1 MTKDIKTQ
9 KRISY
14 LLLTCAIFLASV
26 VGFFSVKGLAQV
38 FAGAGMAIILLGA
51 GIELSKLVIASFLHR
66 YWHKLTFGYKV
77 GGLIFLFLVIFVT
90 SSGVYGILSQA
101 YTENKNKLM
110 ASKSEVALV
119 EEKKKFFTDKKN
131 DLQNEYKQIISDIA
145 QTRLQRNTTSSG
157 MMSDSKDVYT
167 DSRGRTSSRS
177 NASTRKDYLQQVE
190 GLNSDIGKMESRRD
204 GVYVDITNISDS
216 IFYYETK
223 IIAIKSSNDVAVEL
237 GPLIYLSE
245 VTNTSLDKVL
255 FWFLMVIVF
264 LADPLAIA
272 LLTAYHFTQKVILEE
287 DEKDSDNIEENPI
300 PETPKERSP
309 LAEFYSDDLTEED
322 IKYIED
328 FNEKVKFTSSF
339 GEFTSSFREPLVGS
353 IVPTNPNNLQGDF
366 SWSMALP
373 KPKRRGRPTGSKNK
387 VKKNSI
393 ESINEF
399 TDMTIVKGSFNEVF
413 EYSDA
418 ALAEQVRL
426 QEVVT
431 GSFDNFVQEESK
443 LPDSIRKA
451 MMEAP
456 IVNPKEY
463 DEILMVVGD
472 NPTEQSNIDELN
484 KKSELIEENES
495 DMVEDITFEAID
507 EDYNISSGE
516 PEEEIV
522 EPAPKNKTKSR
533 NYREPKADVKKKL
546 SNRN

>member
-1 MTKDIKTQ
+1 MIKDIKTQ

-26 VGFFSVKGLAQV
+26 VGFFSVKGLSQV

-51 GIELSKLVIASFLHR
+51 GIEVSKLVIASFLHR
-66 YWHKLTFGYKV
+66 YWDKLTFGYKV

-110 ASKSEVALV
+110 ASKSEVALI
-119 EEKKKFFTDKKN
+119 EEKKKFFIDKKN
-131 DLQNEYKQIISDIA
+131 DLQSEYKQIISDIT

-272 LLTAYHFTQKVILEE
+272 LLTAYHYTQKVIIEE
-287 DEKDSDNIEENPI
+287 NEKDSDNIEKNPI

-322 IKYIED
+322 TRYIQD

-339 GEFTSSFREPLVGS
+339 AEFTSSFAEFTSSFGEPLVGS
-353 IVPTNPNNLQGDF
+353 RVPTNSNNLQGDF
-366 SWSMALP
+366 SLSMALS

-387 VKKNSI
+387 PKNNSI
-393 ESINEF
+393 ESTNEF
-399 TDMTIVKGSFNEVF
+399 ADMTIVKGSFNEVK
-413 EYSDA
+413 EDSDA
-418 ALAEQVRL
+418 AIAEQVIL
-426 QEVVT
+426 QEIVT
-431 GSFDNFVQEESK
+431 GSFDSFVQEEIE
-443 LPDSIRKA
+443 P
-451 MMEAP
+451 E
-456 IVNPKEY
+456 V
-463 DEILMVVGD
+463 
-472 NPTEQSNIDELN
+472 
-484 KKSELIEENES
+484 IEEVESEVIEEVES
-495 DMVEDITFEAID
+495 DVIEDITFEPID
-507 EDYNISSGE
+507 EDYDISSGE
-516 PEEEIV
+516 QEEEIII
-522 EPAPKNKTKSR
+522 PASKNQVKSR
-533 NYREPKADVKKKL
+533 NYREPKTDVKKNSL
-546 SNRN
+546 NRN

>member
-1 MTKDIKTQ
+1 MIKDIKTQ

-26 VGFFSVKGLAQV
+26 VGFFSVKGLSQV

-51 GIELSKLVIASFLHR
+51 GIEVSKLVIASFLHR
-66 YWHKLTFGYKV
+66 YWDKLTFGYKV

-110 ASKSEVALV
+110 ASKSEVALI
-119 EEKKKFFTDKKN
+119 EEKKKFFIDKKN
-131 DLQNEYKQIISDIA
+131 DLQSEYKQIISDIA

-167 DSRGRTSSRS
+167 DSKGRTSSRS
-177 NASTRKDYLQQVE
+177 NASTRKDYLKQVE
-190 GLNSDIGKMESRRD
+190 GLNSDIGKMERRRD

-272 LLTAYHFTQKVILEE
+272 LLTAYHYTQKVIIEE
-287 DEKDSDNIEENPI
+287 NEKDSDNIEENPI

-322 IKYIED
+322 TRYIQD

-339 GEFTSSFREPLVGS
+339 AEFTSSFGEPVVGS
-353 IVPTNPNNLQGDF
+353 IVPTNSNNLQGDF
-366 SWSMALP
+366 SWSMALS

-387 VKKNSI
+387 PKNNSI
-393 ESINEF
+393 ESTNEF
-399 TDMTIVKGSFNEVF
+399 ADMTIVKGSFNEVK
-413 EYSDA
+413 EDSDA
-418 ALAEQVRL
+418 AIAEQVIL
-426 QEVVT
+426 QEIVT
-431 GSFDNFVQEESK
+431 GSFDSFVQEEIE
-443 LPDSIRKA
+443 P
-451 MMEAP
+451 E
-456 IVNPKEY
+456 V
-463 DEILMVVGD
+463 
-472 NPTEQSNIDELN
+472 
-484 KKSELIEENES
+484 IEEVES
-495 DMVEDITFEAID
+495 DVIEDITFEPID
-507 EDYNISSGE
+507 EDYDISSGE
-516 PEEEIV
+516 QEEEIII
-522 EPAPKNKTKSR
+522 PASKNQVKSR
-533 NYREPKADVKKKL
+533 NYREPKTDVKKNSL
-546 SNRN
+546 NRN

>member
-51 GIELSKLVIASFLHR
+51 GIEVSKLVIASFLHR

-119 EEKKKFFTDKKN
+119 EEKKKFFMDKKN

-167 DSRGRTSSRS
+167 DSKGRTSSRS

-287 DEKDSDNIEENPI
+287 DEDNKDSNNVDEEPI

-322 IKYIED
+322 TKYIED

-339 GEFTSSFREPLVGS
+339 AEFTSSFDEPLVGS
-353 IVPTNPNNLQGDF
+353 IVPTNPNLLQGDF
-366 SWSMALP
+366 SWSRLMEEFP
-373 KPKRRGRPTGSKNK
+373 KQKRRGRPTGSKNK
-387 VKKNSI
+387 VKNNSI

-399 TDMTIVKGSFNEVF
+399 ADMTIVKGSFNEVF

-418 ALAEQVRL
+418 ALAEQVKFK
-426 QEVVT
+426 EVVT
-431 GSFDNFVQEESK
+431 GSFDNFAQEEIES
-443 LPDSIRKA
+443 
-451 MMEAP
+451 
-456 IVNPKEY
+456 
-463 DEILMVVGD
+463 DEIED
-472 NPTEQSNIDELN
+472 I
-484 KKSELIEENES
+484 ES

-507 EDYNISSGE
+507 EDYDISSGE
-516 PEEEIV
+516 PEEEVIA
-522 EPAPKNKTKSR
+522 PAPKNQAKSR
-533 NYREPKADVKKKL
+533 NYREPKTDIKKNSL
-546 SNRN
+546 NRN

>member
-1 MTKDIKTQ
+1 MFKKIDYLCKKNNMIKDIKTQ

-26 VGFFSVKGLAQV
+26 VGFFSVKGLSQV

-51 GIELSKLVIASFLHR
+51 GIEVSKLVIASFLHR
-66 YWHKLTFGYKV
+66 YWDKLTFGYKV

-110 ASKSEVALV
+110 ASKSEVALI
-119 EEKKKFFTDKKN
+119 EEKKKFFIDKKN

-167 DSRGRTSSRS
+167 DSKGRTSSRS
-177 NASTRKDYLQQVE
+177 NASTRKDYLKQVE
-190 GLNSDIGKMESRRD
+190 GLNSDIGKMERRRD

-272 LLTAYHFTQKVILEE
+272 LLTAYHYTQKVIIEE
-287 DEKDSDNIEENPI
+287 NEKDSDNIEENPI

-322 IKYIED
+322 TRYIQD

-339 GEFTSSFREPLVGS
+339 AEFTSSFGEPVVGS
-353 IVPTNPNNLQGDF
+353 IVPTNSNNLQGDF
-366 SWSMALP
+366 SWSMALS

-387 VKKNSI
+387 PKNNSI
-393 ESINEF
+393 ESTNEF
-399 TDMTIVKGSFNEVF
+399 ADMTIVKGSFNEVK
-413 EYSDA
+413 EDSDA
-418 ALAEQVRL
+418 AIAEQVIL
-426 QEVVT
+426 QEIVT
-431 GSFDNFVQEESK
+431 GSFDSFVQEEIE
-443 LPDSIRKA
+443 P
-451 MMEAP
+451 E
-456 IVNPKEY
+456 V
-463 DEILMVVGD
+463 
-472 NPTEQSNIDELN
+472 
-484 KKSELIEENES
+484 IEEVES
-495 DMVEDITFEAID
+495 DVIEDITFEPID
-507 EDYNISSGE
+507 EDYDISSGE
-516 PEEEIV
+516 QEEEIII
-522 EPAPKNKTKSR
+522 PASKNQVKSR
-533 NYREPKADVKKKL
+533 NYREPKTDVKKNSL
-546 SNRN
+546 NRN

>member
-1 MTKDIKTQ
+1 MIKDIKTQ

-26 VGFFSVKGLAQV
+26 VGFFSVKGLSQV

-51 GIELSKLVIASFLHR
+51 GIEVSKLVIASFLHR
-66 YWHKLTFGYKV
+66 YWDKLTFGYKV

-110 ASKSEVALV
+110 ASKSEVALI
-119 EEKKKFFTDKKN
+119 EEKKKFFIDKKN
-131 DLQNEYKQIISDIA
+131 DLQSEYKQIISDIA

-167 DSRGRTSSRS
+167 DSKGRTSSRS
-177 NASTRKDYLQQVE
+177 NASTRKDYLKQVE

-272 LLTAYHFTQKVILEE
+272 LLTAYHYTQKVIIEE
-287 DEKDSDNIEENPI
+287 NEKDSDNIEENPI

-322 IKYIED
+322 TRYIQD

-339 GEFTSSFREPLVGS
+339 AEFTSSFGEPVVGS
-353 IVPTNPNNLQGDF
+353 IVPTNSNNLQGDF
-366 SWSMALP
+366 SWSMALS

-387 VKKNSI
+387 PKNNSI
-393 ESINEF
+393 ESTNEF
-399 TDMTIVKGSFNEVF
+399 ADMTIVKGSFNEVK
-413 EYSDA
+413 EDSDA
-418 ALAEQVRL
+418 AIAEQVIL
-426 QEVVT
+426 QEIVT
-431 GSFDNFVQEESK
+431 GSFDSFVQEEIE
-443 LPDSIRKA
+443 P
-451 MMEAP
+451 E
-456 IVNPKEY
+456 V
-463 DEILMVVGD
+463 
-472 NPTEQSNIDELN
+472 
-484 KKSELIEENES
+484 IEEVES
-495 DMVEDITFEAID
+495 DVIEDITFEPID
-507 EDYNISSGE
+507 EDYDISSGE
-516 PEEEIV
+516 QEEEIII
-522 EPAPKNKTKSR
+522 PAFKNQVKSR
-533 NYREPKADVKKKL
+533 NYREPKTDVKKNSL
-546 SNRN
+546 NRN

>member
-1 MTKDIKTQ
+1 MIKDVKTQ

-51 GIELSKLVIASFLHR
+51 GIEVSKLVIASFLHR

-119 EEKKKFFTDKKN
+119 EEKKKFFMDKKG

-287 DEKDSDNIEENPI
+287 DEKDSDNIDENPI

-322 IKYIED
+322 TKYIED

-339 GEFTSSFREPLVGS
+339 AEFTSSFGEPLVGS
-353 IVPTNPNNLQGDF
+353 IVPANPNNLQGDF

-387 VKKNSI
+387 VKNNSI

-399 TDMTIVKGSFNEVF
+399 TDMTIVKKSFNEVM
-413 EYSDA
+413 EYSDV
-418 ALAEQVRL
+418 ALAEQVKL

-431 GSFDNFVQEESK
+431 GSFDSFVQEEIES
-443 LPDSIRKA
+443 
-451 MMEAP
+451 E
-456 IVNPKEY
+456 
-463 DEILMVVGD
+463 VVED
-472 NPTEQSNIDELN
+472 MI
-484 KKSELIEENES
+484 IEEIESGVIEEVES
-495 DMVEDITFEAID
+495 DVVEDITFEAID
-507 EDYNISSGE
+507 EDYDISSGE

-522 EPAPKNKTKSR
+522 VTPSANKPKSR
-533 NYREPKADVKKKL
+533 NYREPEEEIVVTPSANKPKSRNYRESKADVKKNSL
-546 SNRN
+546 NRN

>member
-51 GIELSKLVIASFLHR
+51 GIEVSKLVIASFLHR

-167 DSRGRTSSRS
+167 DSKGRTSSRS

-255 FWFLMVIVF
+255 FWFLIVIVF

-272 LLTAYHFTQKVILEE
+272 LLTAYHFTQKVIIEEE
-287 DEKDSDNIEENPI
+287 DEDNKNSNNVDEEPI

-322 IKYIED
+322 TKYIED

-339 GEFTSSFREPLVGS
+339 AEFTSSFDEPLVGS
-353 IVPTNPNNLQGDF
+353 IVPTNPNLLQGDF

-387 VKKNSI
+387 VKNNSI

-399 TDMTIVKGSFNEVF
+399 ADMTIVKGSFNEVS

-418 ALAEQVRL
+418 SLAEQVKL

-431 GSFDNFVQEESK
+431 GSFDNFVQEEIES
-443 LPDSIRKA
+443 D
-451 MMEAP
+451 
-456 IVNPKEY
+456 V
-463 DEILMVVGD
+463 
-472 NPTEQSNIDELN
+472 
-484 KKSELIEENES
+484 IEEIES

-507 EDYNISSGE
+507 EDYDISSGE
-516 PEEEIV
+516 LEEEIV
-522 EPAPKNKTKSR
+522 APAPKNKAKSR
-533 NYREPKADVKKKL
+533 NYREPKTDTKKNSL
-546 SNRN
+546 NRN

>member
-1 MTKDIKTQ
+1 
-9 KRISY
+9 
-14 LLLTCAIFLASV
+14 
-26 VGFFSVKGLAQV
+26 
-38 FAGAGMAIILLGA
+38 
-51 GIELSKLVIASFLHR
+51 
-66 YWHKLTFGYKV
+66 V

-119 EEKKKFFTDKKN
+119 EEKKKFYIDKKN

-167 DSRGRTSSRS
+167 DSRGRTSSKS

-204 GVYVDITNISDS
+204 EVYVDITNISDS
-216 IFYYETK
+216 IFNYETK
-223 IIAIKSSNDVAVEL
+223 IIEIKSSNEVAVEL

-300 PETPKERSP
+300 PEKPKERSP
-309 LAEFYSDDLTEED
+309 LAEFYSDDLTKED
-322 IKYIED
+322 TKYIDD

-339 GEFTSSFREPLVGS
+339 AEFTSSFEHLISGS
-353 IVPTNPNNLQGDF
+353 IVPTNPNNYQGDF
-366 SWSMALP
+366 SWSRSIEAFP

-387 VKKNSI
+387 VKNNSI

-399 TDMTIVKGSFNEVF
+399 EDMTIVKGSFNEIY
-413 EYSDA
+413 EYSDEV
-418 ALAEQVRL
+418 LPEQIKL
-426 QEVVT
+426 EEVVT
-431 GSFDNFVQEESK
+431 GSFENITQEE
-443 LPDSIRKA
+443 I
-451 MMEAP
+451 
-456 IVNPKEY
+456 
-463 DEILMVVGD
+463 
-472 NPTEQSNIDELN
+472 
-484 KKSELIEENES
+484 ES
-495 DMVEDITFEAID
+495 DVVEDITFEPID
-507 EDYNISSGE
+507 EDYDISSGE
-516 PEEEIV
+516 PEEEIIII
-522 EPAPKNKTKSR
+522 PSTNKSKSR
-533 NYREPKADVKKKL
+533 NYREPKSDVKKNFL
-546 SNRN
+546 NRS

>member
-51 GIELSKLVIASFLHR
+51 GIEVSKLVIASFLHR

-167 DSRGRTSSRS
+167 DSKGRTSSRS

-287 DEKDSDNIEENPI
+287 DEDNKDSNNVDEEPI

-322 IKYIED
+322 TKYIED

-339 GEFTSSFREPLVGS
+339 AEFTSSFDEPLVGS
-353 IVPTNPNNLQGDF
+353 IVPTNPNLLQGDF
-366 SWSMALP
+366 SWSRLMEEFP
-373 KPKRRGRPTGSKNK
+373 KQKRRGRPTGSKNK
-387 VKKNSI
+387 VKNNSI

-399 TDMTIVKGSFNEVF
+399 ADMTIVKGSFNEVF

-418 ALAEQVRL
+418 ALAEQVKFK
-426 QEVVT
+426 EVVT
-431 GSFDNFVQEESK
+431 GSFDNFAQEEIES
-443 LPDSIRKA
+443 
-451 MMEAP
+451 
-456 IVNPKEY
+456 
-463 DEILMVVGD
+463 DEIED
-472 NPTEQSNIDELN
+472 I
-484 KKSELIEENES
+484 ES

-507 EDYNISSGE
+507 EDYDISSGE
-516 PEEEIV
+516 PEEEVIA
-522 EPAPKNKTKSR
+522 PAPKNQAKSR
-533 NYREPKADVKKKL
+533 NYREPKTDIKKNSL
-546 SNRN
+546 NRN

>member
-1 MTKDIKTQ
+1 MIKDVKTQ

-51 GIELSKLVIASFLHR
+51 GIEVSKLVIASFLHR

-119 EEKKKFFTDKKN
+119 EEKKKFFMDKKG

-287 DEKDSDNIEENPI
+287 DEKDSDNIEKNPI
-300 PETPKERSP
+300 LETPKERSP

-322 IKYIED
+322 TKYIQD

-339 GEFTSSFREPLVGS
+339 AEFTSSFGEPLVGS
-353 IVPTNPNNLQGDF
+353 IVPANPNNLQGDF

-387 VKKNSI
+387 VKNNSI

-399 TDMTIVKGSFNEVF
+399 TDMTIVKESFNEVM
-413 EYSDA
+413 EYSDV
-418 ALAEQVRL
+418 ALAEQVKL

-431 GSFDNFVQEESK
+431 GSFDSFVQEEIES
-443 LPDSIRKA
+443 
-451 MMEAP
+451 E
-456 IVNPKEY
+456 
-463 DEILMVVGD
+463 VVED
-472 NPTEQSNIDELN
+472 MI
-484 KKSELIEENES
+484 IEEIESGVIEEVES
-495 DMVEDITFEAID
+495 DVVEDITFEAID
-507 EDYNISSGE
+507 EDYDISSGE

-522 EPAPKNKTKSR
+522 VTPSANKPKSR
-533 NYREPKADVKKKL
+533 NYRESKADVKKNSL
-546 SNRN
+546 NRN

>member
-51 GIELSKLVIASFLHR
+51 GIEVSKLVIASFLHR

-110 ASKSEVALV
+110 ASKSEVALI

-177 NASTRKDYLQQVE
+177 NASTRKDYLKQVE
-190 GLNSDIGKMESRRD
+190 GLNSDIGKMENRRD
-204 GVYVDITNISDS
+204 EVYVDITNISDS

-223 IIAIKSSNDVAVEL
+223 IISIKSSNDVAVEL

-272 LLTAYHFTQKVILEE
+272 LLTAYHFTQKVILED
-287 DEKDSDNIEENPI
+287 DEKDSDNIEENPV

-322 IKYIED
+322 TKYIED
-328 FNEKVKFTSSF
+328 FNEKIKFTSSF
-339 GEFTSSFREPLVGS
+339 SEFTSSFDEPLVGS
-353 IVPTNPNNLQGDF
+353 IVPTNPNFLQGPF
-366 SWSMALP
+366 SWSRSMNEFS

-387 VKKNSI
+387 SKNNSI

-399 TDMTIVKGSFNEVF
+399 EDMTIVKGSFNEIK
-413 EYSDA
+413 EYSDT
-418 ALAEQVRL
+418 ALAEQVKI

-431 GSFDNFVQEESK
+431 GSFDSFVQEE
-443 LPDSIRKA
+443 I
-451 MMEAP
+451 E
-456 IVNPKEY
+456 
-463 DEILMVVGD
+463 
-472 NPTEQSNIDELN
+472 
-484 KKSELIEENES
+484 SEVIEDIESEVIEEIES
-495 DMVEDITFEAID
+495 DVVEDITFEAID
-507 EDYNISSGE
+507 EDYDISSGE
-516 PEEEIV
+516 LEEEIII
-522 EPAPKNKTKSR
+522 PAPKNQSKSR
-533 NYREPKADVKKKL
+533 NYREPKANIKKNSL
-546 SNRN
+546 RQN

>member
-1 MTKDIKTQ
+1 
-9 KRISY
+9 
-14 LLLTCAIFLASV
+14 
-26 VGFFSVKGLAQV
+26 
-38 FAGAGMAIILLGA
+38 
-51 GIELSKLVIASFLHR
+51 
-66 YWHKLTFGYKV
+66 V

-119 EEKKKFFTDKKN
+119 EEKKKFYIDKKN

-167 DSRGRTSSRS
+167 DSRGRTSSKS
-177 NASTRKDYLQQVE
+177 NASTRKDYLKQVE

-204 GVYVDITNISDS
+204 EVYVDITNISDS
-216 IFYYETK
+216 IFNYETK
-223 IIAIKSSNDVAVEL
+223 IIEIKSSNEVAVEL

-300 PETPKERSP
+300 PEKPKERSP
-309 LAEFYSDDLTEED
+309 LAEFYSDDLTKED
-322 IKYIED
+322 TKYIDD

-339 GEFTSSFREPLVGS
+339 AEFTSSFEHLISGS
-353 IVPTNPNNLQGDF
+353 IVPTNPNNYQGDF
-366 SWSMALP
+366 SWSRSIEAFP

-387 VKKNSI
+387 VKNNSI

-399 TDMTIVKGSFNEVF
+399 EDMTIVKGSFNEIY
-413 EYSDA
+413 EYSDEV
-418 ALAEQVRL
+418 LPEQIKL
-426 QEVVT
+426 EEVVT
-431 GSFDNFVQEESK
+431 GSFENITQEE
-443 LPDSIRKA
+443 I
-451 MMEAP
+451 
-456 IVNPKEY
+456 
-463 DEILMVVGD
+463 
-472 NPTEQSNIDELN
+472 
-484 KKSELIEENES
+484 ES
-495 DMVEDITFEAID
+495 DVVEDITFEPID
-507 EDYNISSGE
+507 EDYDISSGE
-516 PEEEIV
+516 PEEEIIII
-522 EPAPKNKTKSR
+522 PSTNKSKSR
-533 NYREPKADVKKKL
+533 NYREPKSDVKKNFL
-546 SNRN
+546 NRS

>member
-1 MTKDIKTQ
+1 
-9 KRISY
+9 
-14 LLLTCAIFLASV
+14 
-26 VGFFSVKGLAQV
+26 
-38 FAGAGMAIILLGA
+38 
-51 GIELSKLVIASFLHR
+51 
-66 YWHKLTFGYKV
+66 
-77 GGLIFLFLVIFVT
+77 
-90 SSGVYGILSQA
+90 
-101 YTENKNKLM
+101 M

-167 DSRGRTSSRS
+167 DSKGRTSSRS

-287 DEKDSDNIEENPI
+287 DEDNKDSDNIEENPI

-322 IKYIED
+322 TKYIED

-339 GEFTSSFREPLVGS
+339 AEFTSSFDEPLVGS
-353 IVPTNPNNLQGDF
+353 IVPTNPNLLQGDF
-366 SWSMALP
+366 SWSRSMEEFS
-373 KPKRRGRPTGSKNK
+373 KPKRRGRPTGSTNK
-387 VKKNSI
+387 VKNNSI

-399 TDMTIVKGSFNEVF
+399 EDMPIVKGSFNEVF

-418 ALAEQVRL
+418 VLAEQVKF

-431 GSFDNFVQEESK
+431 GSFDNFAQE
-443 LPDSIRKA
+443 DI
-451 MMEAP
+451 
-456 IVNPKEY
+456 
-463 DEILMVVGD
+463 
-472 NPTEQSNIDELN
+472 
-484 KKSELIEENES
+484 ES

-507 EDYNISSGE
+507 EDYDISSGE
-516 PEEEIV
+516 PEEEVIA
-522 EPAPKNKTKSR
+522 PAPKNQAKSR
-533 NYREPKADVKKKL
+533 NYREPKTDIKKNSL
-546 SNRN
+546 NRN

>member
-51 GIELSKLVIASFLHR
+51 GIEVSKLVIASFLHR
-66 YWHKLTFGYKV
+66 YWHKLTFGYKT

-119 EEKKKFFTDKKN
+119 EEKKKFFMDKKN

-287 DEKDSDNIEENPI
+287 DEDNKDSNNVDEEPI

-322 IKYIED
+322 TKYIED

-339 GEFTSSFREPLVGS
+339 AEFTSSFDEPLVGS
-353 IVPTNPNNLQGDF
+353 IVPTNPNLLQGDF
-366 SWSMALP
+366 SWSRLMEEFP
-373 KPKRRGRPTGSKNK
+373 KQKRRGRPTGSKNK
-387 VKKNSI
+387 VKNNSI

-399 TDMTIVKGSFNEVF
+399 ADMTIVKGSFNEVF

-418 ALAEQVRL
+418 ALAEQVKFK
-426 QEVVT
+426 EVVT
-431 GSFDNFVQEESK
+431 GSFDNFAQEEIES
-443 LPDSIRKA
+443 
-451 MMEAP
+451 
-456 IVNPKEY
+456 
-463 DEILMVVGD
+463 DEIED
-472 NPTEQSNIDELN
+472 I
-484 KKSELIEENES
+484 ES

-507 EDYNISSGE
+507 EDYDISSGE
-516 PEEEIV
+516 PEEEVIA
-522 EPAPKNKTKSR
+522 PAPKNQAKSR
-533 NYREPKADVKKKL
+533 NYREPKTDIKKNSL
-546 SNRN
+546 NRN

>member
-1 MTKDIKTQ
+1 MIKDIKTQ

-26 VGFFSVKGLAQV
+26 VGFFSVKGLSQV

-51 GIELSKLVIASFLHR
+51 GIEVSKLVIASFLHR
-66 YWHKLTFGYKV
+66 YWDKLTFGYKV

-110 ASKSEVALV
+110 ASKSEVALI
-119 EEKKKFFTDKKN
+119 EEKKKFFIDKKN
-131 DLQNEYKQIISDIA
+131 DLQSEYKQIISDIA

-167 DSRGRTSSRS
+167 DSKGRTSSRS
-177 NASTRKDYLQQVE
+177 NASTRKDYLKQVE

-272 LLTAYHFTQKVILEE
+272 LLTAYHYTQKVIIEE
-287 DEKDSDNIEENPI
+287 NEKDSDNIEENPI

-322 IKYIED
+322 TRYIQD

-339 GEFTSSFREPLVGS
+339 AEFTSSFGEPVVGS
-353 IVPTNPNNLQGDF
+353 IVPTNSNNLQGDF
-366 SWSMALP
+366 SWSMALS

-387 VKKNSI
+387 PKNNSI
-393 ESINEF
+393 ESTNEF
-399 TDMTIVKGSFNEVF
+399 ADMTIVKGSFNEVK
-413 EYSDA
+413 EDSDA
-418 ALAEQVRL
+418 AIAEQVIL
-426 QEVVT
+426 QEIVT
-431 GSFDNFVQEESK
+431 GSFDSFVQEEIE
-443 LPDSIRKA
+443 P
-451 MMEAP
+451 E
-456 IVNPKEY
+456 V
-463 DEILMVVGD
+463 
-472 NPTEQSNIDELN
+472 
-484 KKSELIEENES
+484 IEEVES
-495 DMVEDITFEAID
+495 DVIEDITFEPID
-507 EDYNISSGE
+507 EDYDISSGE
-516 PEEEIV
+516 QEEEIII
-522 EPAPKNKTKSR
+522 PASKNKVKSR
-533 NYREPKADVKKKL
+533 NYREPKTDVKKNSL
-546 SNRN
+546 NRN

>member
-1 MTKDIKTQ
+1 MIKDIKTQ

-51 GIELSKLVIASFLHR
+51 GIEVSKLVIASFLHR
-66 YWHKLTFGYKV
+66 YWDKLTFGYKV

-167 DSRGRTSSRS
+167 DSRGRTSLRS

-255 FWFLMVIVF
+255 FWFLMIIVF

-272 LLTAYHFTQKVILEE
+272 LLTAYHYTQKVILEE

-322 IKYIED
+322 TKYIQD

-339 GEFTSSFREPLVGS
+339 GEFTSSFGEPLVGS
-353 IVPTNPNNLQGDF
+353 ILPTNPNNLQGDF
-366 SWSMALP
+366 SWSMSLP

-387 VKKNSI
+387 VKNNNI

-399 TDMTIVKGSFNEVF
+399 PDMNIVKGSFNEVM

-418 ALAEQVRL
+418 ALEEQVKL

-431 GSFDNFVQEESK
+431 GSFDNFAQEESK
-443 LPDSIRKA
+443 LPDAIKKA

-456 IVNPKEY
+456 IANPKEY

-472 NPTEQSNIDELN
+472 NPIEQSNIDELN
-484 KKSELIEENES
+484 KKSELIEEVES
-495 DMVEDITFEAID
+495 DVVEDITFEAID
-507 EDYNISSGE
+507 EDYDISSGE
-516 PEEEIV
+516 VEEEIIM
-522 EPAPKNKTKSR
+522 PALKNKEKSR
-533 NYREPKADVKKKL
+533 NYREPKTDVKKNSL
-546 SNRN
+546 NRN

>member
-1 MTKDIKTQ
+1 MIKDIKTQ

-26 VGFFSVKGLAQV
+26 VGFFSVKGLSQV

-51 GIELSKLVIASFLHR
+51 GIEVSKLVIASFLHR
-66 YWHKLTFGYKV
+66 YWDKLTFGYKV

-110 ASKSEVALV
+110 ASKSEVALI
-119 EEKKKFFTDKKN
+119 EEKKKFFIDKKN

-167 DSRGRTSSRS
+167 DSKGRTSSRS
-177 NASTRKDYLQQVE
+177 NASTRKDYLKQVE

-272 LLTAYHFTQKVILEE
+272 LLTAYHYTQKVIIEE
-287 DEKDSDNIEENPI
+287 NEKDSDNIEENPI

-322 IKYIED
+322 TRYIQD

-339 GEFTSSFREPLVGS
+339 AEFTSSFGEPVVGS
-353 IVPTNPNNLQGDF
+353 IVPTNSNNLQGDF
-366 SWSMALP
+366 SWSMALS

-387 VKKNSI
+387 PKNNSI
-393 ESINEF
+393 ESTNEF
-399 TDMTIVKGSFNEVF
+399 ADMTIVKGSFNEVK
-413 EYSDA
+413 EDSDA
-418 ALAEQVRL
+418 AIAEQVIL
-426 QEVVT
+426 QEIVT
-431 GSFDNFVQEESK
+431 GSFDSFVQEEIE
-443 LPDSIRKA
+443 P
-451 MMEAP
+451 E
-456 IVNPKEY
+456 V
-463 DEILMVVGD
+463 
-472 NPTEQSNIDELN
+472 
-484 KKSELIEENES
+484 IEEVES
-495 DMVEDITFEAID
+495 DVIEDITFEPID
-507 EDYNISSGE
+507 EDYDISSGE
-516 PEEEIV
+516 QEEEIII
-522 EPAPKNKTKSR
+522 PASKNQVKSR
-533 NYREPKADVKKKL
+533 NYREPKTDVKKNSL
-546 SNRN
+546 NRN

>member
-1 MTKDIKTQ
+1 MIKDIKTQ

-26 VGFFSVKGLAQV
+26 VGFFSVKGLSQV

-51 GIELSKLVIASFLHR
+51 GIEVSKLVIASFLHR
-66 YWHKLTFGYKV
+66 YWDKLTFGYKV

-110 ASKSEVALV
+110 ASKSEVALI
-119 EEKKKFFTDKKN
+119 EEKKKFFIDKKN

-167 DSRGRTSSRS
+167 DSKGRTSSRS
-177 NASTRKDYLQQVE
+177 NASTRKDYLKQVE
-190 GLNSDIGKMESRRD
+190 GLNSDIGKMERRRD

-272 LLTAYHFTQKVILEE
+272 LLTAYHYTQKVIIEE
-287 DEKDSDNIEENPI
+287 NEKDSDNIEENPI

-322 IKYIED
+322 TRYIQD

-339 GEFTSSFREPLVGS
+339 AEFTSSFGEPVVGS
-353 IVPTNPNNLQGDF
+353 IVPTNSNNLQGDF
-366 SWSMALP
+366 SWSMALS

-387 VKKNSI
+387 PKNNSI
-393 ESINEF
+393 ESTNEF
-399 TDMTIVKGSFNEVF
+399 ADMTIVKGSFNEVK
-413 EYSDA
+413 EDSDA
-418 ALAEQVRL
+418 AIAEQVIL
-426 QEVVT
+426 QEIVT
-431 GSFDNFVQEESK
+431 GSFDSFVQEEIE
-443 LPDSIRKA
+443 P
-451 MMEAP
+451 E
-456 IVNPKEY
+456 V
-463 DEILMVVGD
+463 
-472 NPTEQSNIDELN
+472 
-484 KKSELIEENES
+484 IEEVES
-495 DMVEDITFEAID
+495 DVIEDITFEPID
-507 EDYNISSGE
+507 EDYDISSGE
-516 PEEEIV
+516 QEEEIII
-522 EPAPKNKTKSR
+522 PASKNQVKSR
-533 NYREPKADVKKKL
+533 NYREPKTDVKKNSL
-546 SNRN
+546 NRN

>member
-51 GIELSKLVIASFLHR
+51 GIEVSKLVIASFLHR
-66 YWHKLTFGYKV
+66 YWHKLTFGYKT

-119 EEKKKFFTDKKN
+119 EEKKKFFMDKKG

-145 QTRLQRNTTSSG
+145 QTRLQRNTTSYG

-287 DEKDSDNIEENPI
+287 DEDNKDSNNVDEEPI

-322 IKYIED
+322 TKYIED

-339 GEFTSSFREPLVGS
+339 AEFTSSFDEPVVGS
-353 IVPTNPNNLQGDF
+353 IVPTNPNLLQGDF
-366 SWSMALP
+366 SWSRLMEEFP
-373 KPKRRGRPTGSKNK
+373 KQKRRGRPTGSKNK
-387 VKKNSI
+387 VKNNSI

-399 TDMTIVKGSFNEVF
+399 EDMPIVKGSFNEVF
-413 EYSDA
+413 EYSDVA
-418 ALAEQVRL
+418 PAEQVKL

-431 GSFDNFVQEESK
+431 GSFDNFVQEEIES
-443 LPDSIRKA
+443 
-451 MMEAP
+451 
-456 IVNPKEY
+456 
-463 DEILMVVGD
+463 DEIED
-472 NPTEQSNIDELN
+472 I
-484 KKSELIEENES
+484 ES

-507 EDYNISSGE
+507 EDYDISSGE
-516 PEEEIV
+516 PEEEEVIA
-522 EPAPKNKTKSR
+522 PAPKNQAKSR
-533 NYREPKADVKKKL
+533 NYREPKTDIKKNSL
-546 SNRN
+546 NRN

>member
-1 MTKDIKTQ
+1 
-9 KRISY
+9 
-14 LLLTCAIFLASV
+14 
-26 VGFFSVKGLAQV
+26 
-38 FAGAGMAIILLGA
+38 
-51 GIELSKLVIASFLHR
+51 
-66 YWHKLTFGYKV
+66 
-77 GGLIFLFLVIFVT
+77 
-90 SSGVYGILSQA
+90 
-101 YTENKNKLM
+101 M

-131 DLQNEYKQIISDIA
+131 DLQNEYKQTISDIA

-272 LLTAYHFTQKVILEE
+272 LLTAYHYTQKVIIEE
-287 DEKDSDNIEENPI
+287 NEKDSDNIEENPI

-322 IKYIED
+322 TKYIQD

-339 GEFTSSFREPLVGS
+339 EEKSSSFHDYVVNS
-353 IVPTNPNNLQGDF
+353 IVPTNPNLLQGPF
-366 SWSMALP
+366 SWSRSMEEFP

-387 VKKNSI
+387 VKNNSI

-399 TDMTIVKGSFNEVF
+399 ADMTIVKGSFNEVK
-413 EYSDA
+413 EYSDE
-418 ALAEQVRL
+418 ALAEQLRL

-431 GSFDNFVQEESK
+431 GSFDSFVQEEIES
-443 LPDSIRKA
+443 
-451 MMEAP
+451 E
-456 IVNPKEY
+456 
-463 DEILMVVGD
+463 VVED
-472 NPTEQSNIDELN
+472 MI
-484 KKSELIEENES
+484 IEEIESEVIEEVES
-495 DMVEDITFEAID
+495 DVVEDITFEAID
-507 EDYNISSGE
+507 EDYDISSGE
-516 PEEEIV
+516 VEEEIIM
-522 EPAPKNKTKSR
+522 PAPKNQAKSR
-533 NYREPKADVKKKL
+533 NYREPKTDVKKNSL
-546 SNRN
+546 NRN